1 MPATYEKIAT
11 TTLGSAQANI
21 TLGSI
26 PSTYTDLVF
35 IFTTITSVDSSELHL
50 RFNGD
55 TATNYSVT
63 TLYGDGASAA
73 SGAGVNNNKIT
84 FGYPS
89 SSTVPV
95 MGKINVFSYAGST
108 FKTCLAE
115 GAFDE
120 NGAGRV
126 MDAVGLWRSTSAIT
140 SITLLPGSGNL
151 NTGSTATL
159 YGILRA

>member
-1 MPATYEKIAT
+1 MATTYEKIAT
-11 TTLGSAQANI
+11 TTLGSAAASI
-21 TLGSI
+21 TLSSI
-26 PSTYTDLVF
+26 PATYTDLVF
-35 IFTTITSVDSSELHL
+35 IFTTVTSVDSSELHL
-50 RFNGD
+50 RFNSD

-63 TLYGDGASAA
+63 TLYGDGASAT
-73 SGAGVNNNKIT
+73 SGSGTNNNKIT

-108 FKTCLAE
+108 YKTCLTE

-120 NGAGRV
+120 NGSGRV
-126 MDAVGLWRSTSAIT
+126 MNAVGMWRSTSAIT

-151 NTGSTATL
+151 NTGTIASV
-159 YGILRA
+159 YGILKA